1 MLYSLFVLNIYFFCI
16 SVCVSEIMMQAS
28 FLLAEVNKLL
38 SIYLIY
44 SNQTFKQPVVL
55 HISVCEINMA
65 LRFTQKIGIL
75 FILKYLF
82 K

>member
-1 MLYSLFVLNIYFFCI
+1 
-16 SVCVSEIMMQAS
+16 MMQAS
-28 FLLAEVNKLL
+28 FLLTEVNELL

-75 FILKYLF
+75 FILNICLSSKSYLERLL
-82 K
+82 KDKKAVQCA